1 MKDRYIRLA
10 IQQASQS
17 NMDVRVGAVLVKH
30 KHVMGAGCNRKD
42 HPILRKGVVKKLHHN
57 FGLHAEVAALYNVDE
72 TYNADLYVVRLR
84 KDNSIGL
91 AKPCESCYHYLSMM
105 NVKNVIFSDNEG
117 RYHRMRVH

>member
-10 IQQASQS
+10 IQQAAQS
-17 NMDVRVGAVLVKH
+17 SMDVRVGAVLVKQ
-30 KHVMGAGCNRKD
+30 KHVMGTGYNRKD
-42 HPILRKGVVKKLHHN
+42 DPYLRTGMVKKLHPN
-57 FGLHAEVAALYNVDE
+57 FGMHAEVAALANVSE

-105 NVKNVIFSDNEG
+105 DVKNVIFSDNEG
-117 RYHRMRVH
+117 HYHRMRVH